1 MYRMSNMGH
10 ERPRSHWD
18 IHTYNAKI
26 EFKIR
31 YEKEFRS
38 FIESYH
44 YFLIHSSPP
53 PPTGGL
59 SILLPFLNNT
69 LPFLNC
75 LIERDDEG
83 RLQTKIDR
91 KKTHTGQYMHYISNQ
106 QEHVK
111 VGTIKTLVR
120 RAKIVCST
128 EESLTNELVCIKKN
142 NAFKWLP

>member
-38 FIESYH
+38 FIESCH
-44 YFLIHSSPP
+44 YFLIHSSPPPPPAP

-69 LPFLNC
+69 LRFLNC

-91 KKTHTGQYMHYISNQ
+91 KKTHTG
-106 QEHVK
+106 
-111 VGTIKTLVR
+111 
-120 RAKIVCST
+120 
-128 EESLTNELVCIKKN
+128 
-142 NAFKWLP
+142 